1 MASSKPKGLGSS
13 LTIQE
18 LAKEP
23 MLVIPERYVRLDNEP
38 CPILSEDATSQTIP
52 TVDMQQLLMVEATD
66 FQLDRLHSICKEWG
80 IFQLVNHGVSPLLVE
95 KLKYEIIEFYKLPLE
110 QKMKYKIQPGDVE
123 GYGQTLLMQ
132 DDEKLDWADRFYMV
146 INPVHRRKAHL
157 LPQLPSS
164 LRETLESYIS
174 ELQKLATTVFGLMT
188 KALKIDKGEM
198 EEMFDDGVQSVRMSY
213 YPPCPQPEM
222 VMGLRPHSDATCITI
237 LLQVNGVEGFQVK
250 KDGIWIPV
258 NFLPDAFVVN
268 VGDTLEISSGYGQV
282 KFNAPSSGTI
292 WHFIEIYGINLQI
305 LSNGLYNSIEHRA
318 TVNSVNERMSIAM
331 FFNPKFEV
339 EVGPATSL
347 LNPQNPPLFKR
358 VSMEKYYKYFFSH
371 KLNGKSFLE
380 QMKIGN
386 EEDDT
391 A

>member
-23 MLVIPERYVRLDNEP
+23 MLVIPERYVRLDNKP
-38 CPILSEDATSQTIP
+38 CSILSEDATSQTIP
-52 TVDMQQLLMVEATD
+52 TVDMQPLLMGEATD
-66 FQLDRLHSICKEWG
+66 FQLDKLHSICKEWG
-80 IFQLVNHGVSPLLVE
+80 IFQLVNHGVTSLLME
-95 KLKYEIIEFYKLPLE
+95 KLKYEIEEFYKLPLE
-110 QKMKYKIQPGDVE
+110 EKMKYKIQPGDVE

-132 DDEKLDWADRFYMV
+132 DDEKLDWGDRFYMV
-146 INPVHRRKAHL
+146 VNPVHRRKAHL

-174 ELQKLATTVFGLMT
+174 ELQKLAITVFGLMA

-198 EEMFDDGVQSVRMSY
+198 EEMFDDGMQSVRMSY

-222 VMGLRPHSDATCITI
+222 VMGLRPHSDATGITI
-237 LLQVNGVEGFQVK
+237 LLQVNGVEGFQIK

-258 NFLPDAFVVN
+258 SFLPDAFVVN
-268 VGDTLEISSGYGQV
+268 VGDTLEI
-282 KFNAPSSGTI
+282 
-292 WHFIEIYGINLQI
+292 
-305 LSNGLYNSIEHRA
+305 LSNGLYNSIEHRV
-318 TVNSVNERMSIAM
+318 TVNSVKERMSIAM
-331 FFNPKFEV
+331 FFNPKFEA
-339 EVGPATSL
+339 EIGPAASL

-358 VSMEKYYKYFFSH
+358 ISTEKYYKKYFSRR
-371 KLNGKSFLE
+371 LNGKLFLE
-380 QMKIGN
+380 QMKTENG
-386 EEDDT
+386 EDDT

>member
-1 MASSKPKGLGSS
+1 MLKILCHALFSLSVAANRKPA
-13 LTIQE
+13 
-18 LAKEP
+18 AK
-23 MLVIPERYVRLDNEP
+23 
-38 CPILSEDATSQTIP
+38 TG
-52 TVDMQQLLMVEATD
+52 QQLSGALYSVLRPIATEANRGIAMD
-66 FQLDRLHSICKEWG
+66 FPTRRLEHACIPIIRNRAEA
-80 IFQLVNHGVSPLLVE
+80 LVNHGVSPLVVE
-95 KLKYEIIEFYKLPLE
+95 KVKYEIKELYKLPLE
-110 QKMKYKIQPGDVE
+110 EKMKYKIQPGDVE
-123 GYGQTLLMQ
+123 G
-132 DDEKLDWADRFYMV
+132 
-146 INPVHRRKAHL
+146 
-157 LPQLPSS
+157 
-164 LRETLESYIS
+164 ETLESYIS
-174 ELQKLATTVFGLMT
+174 ELQNLATTIFGLMA

-282 KFNAPSSGTI
+282 KFNAPSSGTM

-358 VSMEKYYKYFFSH
+358 VSMEKYYKYFFSQ
-371 KLNGKSFLE
+371 KLNGKSFLD
-380 QMKIGN
+380 QMNIGN
-386 EEDDT
+386 EEDD
-391 A
+391 AA